1 MTKGAIR
8 RRRLL
13 AWGAGTAVVVLGVAL
28 ALSYRPWLSPW
39 WPGRH
44 EAVALP
50 VACPPL
56 PGLPAAGMPTRSTGP
71 GDVDGAD
78 CAWGVADGFPPL
90 DARYSL
96 YRRAGNSSGT
106 EEAEHEAASRVTRYL
121 GPEAGFTLGADTPV
135 SGVGDEAR
143 ISAHGSLVILVTRKS
158 NVVLTVSRTSSGDV
172 EKDQTRTAV
181 ASYARTL
188 LDLVDLS

>member
-1 MTKGAIR
+1 MTEGATR
-8 RRRLL
+8 RRWLL
-13 AWGAGTAVVVLGVAL
+13 AGGAAVVALGVAL
-28 ALSYRPWLSPW
+28 ALTCRPWLSPW

-44 EAVALP
+44 EAATLP

-56 PGLPAAGMPTRSTGP
+56 PGLPAAGMPTRTTGP
-71 GDVDGAD
+71 GDVEGAD
-78 CAWGVADGFPPL
+78 CAWGAADGFPPA

-143 ISAHGSLVILVTRKS
+143 ISTHGSLVILVARRS
-158 NVVLTVSRTSSGDV
+158 NVVLTVSCNSSGRE
-172 EKDQTRTAV
+172 EKDQTQAV
-181 ASYARTL
+181 VTSYARTL
-188 LDLVDLS
+188 LDVVDLS